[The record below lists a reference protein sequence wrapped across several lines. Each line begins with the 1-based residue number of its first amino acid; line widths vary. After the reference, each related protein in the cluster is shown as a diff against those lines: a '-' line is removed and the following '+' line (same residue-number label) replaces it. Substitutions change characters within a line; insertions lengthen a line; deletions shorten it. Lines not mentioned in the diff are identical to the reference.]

1 MKDGFRKFFVALFAL
16 CVSVVTTVLVMIK
29 GWGLEPKSW
38 FWIIGVSLVGQIGVQ
53 MIVQLVKDD

>member
-1 MKDGFRKFFVALFAL
+1 MKDGIRKLLIAILGLAI
-16 CVSVVTTVLVMIK
+16 SVTITVLVMIK

>member
-29 GWGLEPKSW
+29 GWGLEPRSW
-38 FWIIGVSLVGQIGVQ
+38 FWIIGVYLIGQIFA
-53 MIVQLVKDD
+53 QLIIRIASDD